1 MPSSSWQPA
10 ACKEQQTSC
19 RACNNS
25 STAFDPL
32 CTIWKL
38 CTLKTPCWECTEYA
52 VTSSSHILPF
62 KTFKDCFW
70 LGPTKHPKLLVL
82 LLQQWPRRG
91 QSHLCICSCSSQAL
105 EAWQGNV
112 QAIPAMAGL
121 TWLMLATSIAMM
133 KAEMTW
139 TLHELGE
146 RKKRVNLFALY
157 LKTLF
162 PCWPLLVRNTSPN
175 YKFIISIYFTYSF
188 SLFSSALE
196 VLELLSLLLFC
207 SGAGAPP
214 PPPLPPAAAPTAA
227 AAAAAPAPSSSSS
240 SSTRTT
246 RTTTSNTKH
255 QTSRTKHQ
263 TETPQQRHQA
273 PEQHKHHQHRQ
284 HKHRHN
290 WPPAQ
295 ASASSDSKSKVMEV
309 ERGGCLAK
317 QKRKYRLVYRFCI
330 VLGIVWEGAISWQD
344 WAS

>member
-146 RKKRVNLFALY
+146 RKKTCKSVCVILENTISMLAASCQKHLPKLQVHYQHLFYLFLFAL
-157 LKTLF
+157 
-162 PCWPLLVRNTSPN
+162 
-175 YKFIISIYFTYSF
+175 FI
-188 SLFSSALE
+188 SAG
-196 VLELLSLLLFC
+196 S
-207 SGAGAPP
+207 AGAAF
-214 PPPLPPAAAPTAA
+214 AATVLQWSWSTTTTSTTASSSTN
-227 AAAAAPAPSSSSS
+227 SSSSS
-240 SSTRTT
+240 SG
-246 RTTTSNTKH
+246 TSSKQQQQQH
-255 QTSRTKHQ
+255 QNHQ
-263 TETPQQRHQA
+263 N
-273 PEQHKHHQHRQ
+273 HHQ
-284 HKHRHN
+284 
-290 WPPAQ
+290 
-295 ASASSDSKSKVMEV
+295 
-309 ERGGCLAK
+309 
-317 QKRKYRLVYRFCI
+317 
-330 VLGIVWEGAISWQD
+330 
-344 WAS
+344 